1 MIQNF
6 FPQILMIL
14 VCNIGNLSSGF
25 GFGYTGPFGKK
36 ILEQLRGGGSLSFVA
51 ASVSIGG
58 LFGCLLAGK
67 LANYLGRKKS
77 LSVSLFV
84 TAIGWLVVSF
94 STNIELVLV
103 GTILHGIGEGLVVSV
118 SIIYLGEAIEEKYS
132 GTVLMCLSISA
143 QLGITLAFIFGDIFT
158 WRISAGVI
166 CSLNFVAF
174 ILSLFFEESQEWKNI
189 REKKMGKFNIA
200 AEPQKSRL
208 KLSFSLTTCMANIIP
223 PLLLFLFPIGGF
235 FSICFYSIYM
245 IENMGIGQPNAVSIG
260 IGLFRAFGIF
270 CGALL
275 VERLGRRRLLIL
287 SSGSS
292 SFFLASISFLLIS
305 HDIFNLSK
313 TVLDVQLIA
322 LLLFSMFSAS
332 FGMAPVPWILCGEWP
347 CVSHKAPITATGSFL
362 FYASVFLSSQQ
373 LTILEPLLGLSGMFL
388 VFSGISALFLAIVL
402 LFVPDTRGKSLED
415 YFTEIKTKSSGL
427 HNGSTLSKV

>member
-1 MIQNF
+1 
-6 FPQILMIL
+6 
-14 VCNIGNLSSGF
+14 
-25 GFGYTGPFGKK
+25 
-36 ILEQLRGGGSLSFVA
+36 
-51 ASVSIGG
+51 
-58 LFGCLLAGK
+58 
-67 LANYLGRKKS
+67 
-77 LSVSLFV
+77 
-84 TAIGWLVVSF
+84 
-94 STNIELVLV
+94 
-103 GTILHGIGEGLVVSV
+103 
-118 SIIYLGEAIEEKYS
+118 
-132 GTVLMCLSISA
+132 
-143 QLGITLAFIFGDIFT
+143 
-158 WRISAGVI
+158 
-166 CSLNFVAF
+166 
-174 ILSLFFEESQEWKNI
+174 
-189 REKKMGKFNIA
+189 
-200 AEPQKSRL
+200 
-208 KLSFSLTTCMANIIP
+208 MANIIP

-275 VERLGRRRLLIL
+275 VGRLGRRRLLIL

-347 CVSHKAPITATGSFL
+347 CVSHKVSCDKLKVFQFFFSQAPITATGSFL

-415 YFTEIKTKSSGL
+415 YFTEIKTNSSGL

>member
-1 MIQNF
+1 MNQTF
-6 FPQILMIL
+6 LAQILMIL

-36 ILEQLRGGGSLSFVA
+36 ILEELQGGELLNFVA
-51 ASVSIGG
+51 GSVSIGG

-67 LANYLGRKKS
+67 LANHFGRKKS

-84 TAIGWLVVSF
+84 TTIGWLVVSF
-94 STNIELVLV
+94 STNIELVLT
-103 GTILHGIGEGLVVSV
+103 GTILHGIGEGMVVSV
-118 SIIYLGEAIEEKYS
+118 SIIYLGETIKEKYS
-132 GTVLMCLSISA
+132 GIVLMCLSISA
-143 QLGITLAFIFGDIFT
+143 QLGITLAFIFSDILT
-158 WRISAGVI
+158 WRISAGLI

-174 ILSLFFEESQEWKNI
+174 LFSLFFKESHKWKNI
-189 REKKMGKFNIA
+189 RERKIGKVNKA
-200 AEPQKSRL
+200 AEPQKARL

-235 FSICFYSIYM
+235 FSICFYSMYM
-245 IENMGIGQPNAVSIG
+245 IEKMGIGQPNAVSIG
-260 IGLFRAFGIF
+260 IGLLRTFGIF

-305 HDIFNLSK
+305 HDMVHISK
-313 TVLDVQLIA
+313 TVLDVQIIA
-322 LLLFSMFSAS
+322 LLLISMFSAS

-373 LTILEPLLGLSGMFL
+373 LIILEPLLGLSGMFL
-388 VFSGISALFLAIVL
+388 VFSGISAFFLAIVL

-415 YFTEIKTKSSGL
+415 YFNEIKTNSSSR
-427 HNGSTLSKV
+427 HNGHMLSKA